1 MNRVD
6 YIEGGMRVSTS
17 ERESRR
23 TYDNSRRQADAE
35 ARQRRI
41 VTAATALFVKT
52 GFAATSIDQIAQ
64 AAGVSSQ
71 TVYAA
76 FGSKAGVL
84 SKAIDVA
91 VLGDYGPETLVDRM
105 PPLPDMS
112 SEPQHTFFATAAHF
126 ARELHERVAPL
137 IQVMLQAGL
146 DDLRRRLTHEIRAD
160 CASWVEQ
167 LGPAL
172 RPSLTKD
179 EAADILVTIMAPYLF
194 SLVTVDLG
202 RSPDHYE
209 KWLADALARLLLRPE
224 LLPE

>member
-1 MNRVD
+1 MEV
-6 YIEGGMRVSTS
+6 GMRVSTP

-35 ARQRRI
+35 SRQRRI
-41 VTAATALFVKT
+41 VTAGTALFVEK

-64 AAGVSSQ
+64 AAGVSPQ

-91 VLGDYGPETLVDRM
+91 VLGDYGPETLIDRM

-112 SEPQHTFFATAAHF
+112 SEPKRMFFATAAHF

-146 DDLRRRLTHEIRAD
+146 DELRMRVTHEIRAD

-179 EAADILVTIMAPYLF
+179 DAADILVTIMAPYLF
-194 SLVTVDLG
+194 SLFTVDLG
-202 RSPDHYE
+202 RSPDQYE
-209 KWLADALARLLLRPE
+209 KWLADALARMLLRPE
-224 LLPE
+224 LLSE

>member
-1 MNRVD
+1 M
-6 YIEGGMRVSTS
+6 EGEMRVSTS

-23 TYDNSRRQADAE
+23 TYDNSRRQAEAE

-41 VTAATALFVKT
+41 VTAATALFVEK

-64 AAGVSSQ
+64 TAGVSPQ

-91 VLGDYGPETLVDRM
+91 VLGDYGPESLVDRA
-105 PPLPDMS
+105 PLLADMS
-112 SEPQHTFFATAAHF
+112 SEPQRMFFATAAHF
-126 ARELHERVAPL
+126 VRELHERVAPL

-146 DDLRRRLTHEIRAD
+146 DDLRTLVTHKIRAD

-179 EAADILVTIMAPYLF
+179 DAADILVTIQAPYLF
-194 SLVTVDLG
+194 SLFTVDLG
-202 RSPDHYE
+202 RSPDEYE
-209 KWLADALARLLLRPE
+209 KWLADALARMLLRPE
-224 LLPE
+224 LLSE

>member
-1 MNRVD
+1 M
-6 YIEGGMRVSTS
+6 EGEMRVSTS

-23 TYDNSRRQADAE
+23 TYDNSRRQAEAE

-41 VTAATALFVKT
+41 VTAATALFVEK

-64 AAGVSSQ
+64 AAGVSPQ

-91 VLGDYGPETLVDRM
+91 VLGDYGPESLIDRA
-105 PPLPDMS
+105 PLLADMS
-112 SEPQHTFFATAAHF
+112 SEPQRMFFAAAAHF
-126 ARELHERVAPL
+126 VRELHERVAPL

-146 DDLRRRLTHEIRAD
+146 DELRTLVTHKIRAD

-179 EAADILVTIMAPYLF
+179 DAADILVTIQAPYLY
-194 SLVTVDLG
+194 SLFTVDLG
-202 RSPDHYE
+202 RSPDQYE
-209 KWLADALARLLLRPE
+209 KWLADALARMLLRPE
-224 LLPE
+224 LLSE

>member
-1 MNRVD
+1 M
-6 YIEGGMRVSTS
+6 EGEMRVSTS

-23 TYDNSRRQADAE
+23 TYDNSRRQAEAE

-41 VTAATALFVKT
+41 VTAATALFVEK

-64 AAGVSSQ
+64 AAGVSPQ

-91 VLGDYGPETLVDRM
+91 VLGDYGPESLVDRA
-105 PPLPDMS
+105 PLLADMS
-112 SEPQHTFFATAAHF
+112 SEPQRMFFATAAHF
-126 ARELHERVAPL
+126 VRELHERVAPL

-146 DDLRRRLTHEIRAD
+146 DELRTLVTHKIRAD

-179 EAADILVTIMAPYLF
+179 DAADILVTIQAPYLF
-194 SLVTVDLG
+194 SLFTVDLG
-202 RSPDHYE
+202 RSPDEYE
-209 KWLADALARLLLRPE
+209 KWLADALARMLLRPE
-224 LLPE
+224 LLSE

>member
-1 MNRVD
+1 M
-6 YIEGGMRVSTS
+6 EGEMRVSTS

-23 TYDNSRRQADAE
+23 TYDNSRRQAEAE

-41 VTAATALFVKT
+41 VTAATALFVEK

-64 AAGVSSQ
+64 AAGVSPQ

-91 VLGDYGPETLVDRM
+91 VLGDYGPESLVDRA
-105 PPLPDMS
+105 PLLADMS
-112 SEPQHTFFATAAHF
+112 SEPQRIFFATAAHF
-126 ARELHERVAPL
+126 VRELHERVAPL

-146 DDLRRRLTHEIRAD
+146 DELRTLVTHKIRAD

-179 EAADILVTIMAPYLF
+179 DAADILVTIQAPYLF
-194 SLVTVDLG
+194 SLFTVDLG
-202 RSPDHYE
+202 RSPDEYE
-209 KWLADALARLLLRPE
+209 KWLADALARMLLRPE
-224 LLPE
+224 LLSE

>member
-1 MNRVD
+1 
-6 YIEGGMRVSTS
+6 MRVSTS

-23 TYDNSRRQADAE
+23 TYDNSRRQAEAE

-41 VTAATALFVKT
+41 VTAATALFVEK

-64 AAGVSSQ
+64 TAGVSPQ

-91 VLGDYGPETLVDRM
+91 VLGDYGPESLVDRA
-105 PPLPDMS
+105 PLLADMS
-112 SEPQHTFFATAAHF
+112 SEPQRMFFATAAHF
-126 ARELHERVAPL
+126 VRELHERVAPL

-146 DDLRRRLTHEIRAD
+146 DDLRTLVTHKIRAD

-179 EAADILVTIMAPYLF
+179 DAADILVTIQAPYLF
-194 SLVTVDLG
+194 SLFTVDLG
-202 RSPDHYE
+202 RSPDEYE
-209 KWLADALARLLLRPE
+209 KWLADALARMLLRPE
-224 LLPE
+224 LLSE

>member
-1 MNRVD
+1 
-6 YIEGGMRVSTS
+6 MRVSTS

-41 VTAATALFVKT
+41 VTAATDLFVEK
-52 GFAATSIDQIAQ
+52 GFAATSIDQIAK
-64 AAGVSSQ
+64 AAGVSPQ

-84 SKAIDVA
+84 AKAIDVA
-91 VLGDYGPETLVDRM
+91 VLGDYGPEPLIDRM
-105 PPLPDMS
+105 PPLPHLS
-112 SEPQHTFFATAAHF
+112 SEPQRMFFVAAAHF
-126 ARELHERVAPL
+126 ARELHERVAPF

-146 DDLRRRLTHEIRAD
+146 DDLRMRLTHAIRAD
-160 CASWVEQ
+160 CVSWVEQ

-194 SLVTVDLG
+194 SLFTVDLG
-202 RSPDHYE
+202 RSPDQYE
-209 KWLADALARLLLRPE
+209 KWLADALARMLLRPE
-224 LLPE
+224 LLSE